1 MSTLVFFVLFFE
13 FSITFLFIFIFQI
26 TISINYHVDEGY
38 KYVLPILIQ
47 IFSVCSYLM
56 LFNAIAYYTKI
67 RFKVVNEILGM
78 KFNLLKGSKNITKWN
93 QNDFQN
99 ILSSQSPTFILKIL
113 STIHIQLNEIMK
125 IMNQIFSLP
134 IALFMGYNL
143 FGCTF
148 SLYETYDLVFLP
160 NQNLRH
166 VGYNIAISLINFHYF
181 IYIFLVIAMSANVTE
196 CRNETYKITTYRSRQ
211 KLPRSLMLDLSIN
224 KYYNPHCLVL
234 D

>member
-1 MSTLVFFVLFFE
+1 
-13 FSITFLFIFIFQI
+13 
-26 TISINYHVDEGY
+26 
-38 KYVLPILIQ
+38 
-47 IFSVCSYLM
+47 
-56 LFNAIAYYTKI
+56 
-67 RFKVVNEILGM
+67 M
-78 KFNLLKGSKNITKWN
+78 KFNLVKGSKNITKWN
-93 QNDFQN
+93 QKDFQN
-99 ILSSQSPTFILKIL
+99 ILSSQSPTFILRIL

-148 SLYETYDLVFLP
+148 SLYETYDLVLLP

-196 CRNETYKITTYRSRQ
+196 CRNETYNILMKILHGKFDEKFKKKIRIFILQIKHSRAEFSCG
-211 KLPRSLMLDLSIN
+211 LFNFDWM
-224 KYYNPHCLVL
+224 VL
-234 D
+234 YSVS